1 MRTLR
6 VLIPVV
12 LLLTAVAFTS
22 GAEGATLLA
31 DEGTPAAPAIGQ
43 PGSLVEVYGI
53 IDTGLRLSTNA
64 DAAGDSSFSFS

>member
-1 MRTLR
+1 MKRLLFIAAL
-6 VLIPVV
+6 VLIAA
-12 LLLTAVAFTS
+12 TAFAQN
-22 GAEGATLLA
+22 A
-31 DEGTPAAPAIGQ
+31 PAAPAIGQ